1 MAPIYLFLF
10 LILIVS
16 VYLFSLSLFFIT
28 HTHTELTQ
36 KSNIISLVDELH
48 SKLRK
53 IESSGEESALIGRNN
68 LILSPATSVTSS
80 SSKFYKNFKK
90 IKRNHGA
97 ENPTKNYYL
106 AFPALSSSKKAINN
120 NNNSSSGSGT
130 NSGVTNKKLESGTKK
145 KEQNFNSDLRS
156 LCWSG
161 VMNNNNSKESDTSL
175 GGGLLSAKDNNN
187 DDDDVTKTP
196 TKQRLQTTTTNSKG
210 KRFFYNDADVQ
221 YNLKNFDVSTF
232 SQKKNLQAMKSGK

>member
-1 MAPIYLFLF
+1 M
-10 LILIVS
+10 
-16 VYLFSLSLFFIT
+16 
-28 HTHTELTQ
+28 
-36 KSNIISLVDELH
+36 VDELH

-68 LILSPATSVTSS
+68 LILSPASSVTSS
-80 SSKFYKNFKK
+80 NSKFYKNFKK

-120 NNNSSSGSGT
+120 SSSSSSSS
-130 NSGVTNKKLESGTKK
+130 NSVNKKESGTKK
-145 KEQNFNSDLRS
+145 KENTDLRS

-161 VMNNNNSKESDTSL
+161 VMNNSKESDTSL
-175 GGGLLSAKDNNN
+175 EGLLSE
-187 DDDDVTKTP
+187 DDVTKTP
-196 TKQRLQTTTTNSKG
+196 TKRNSNSKG

-221 YNLKNFDVSTF
+221 YNLKHFDVSTF
-232 SQKKNLQAMKSGK
+232 SQKKNLQAMKSGKKQKRQRSHFGKNFQFNS

>member
-1 MAPIYLFLF
+1 M
-10 LILIVS
+10 
-16 VYLFSLSLFFIT
+16 
-28 HTHTELTQ
+28 
-36 KSNIISLVDELH
+36 VDELH

-68 LILSPATSVTSS
+68 LILSPASSVTSS
-80 SSKFYKNFKK
+80 NSKFYKNFKK

-120 NNNSSSGSGT
+120 SSSSSSSS
-130 NSGVTNKKLESGTKK
+130 NSVNNKKESGTKK
-145 KEQNFNSDLRS
+145 KENTDLRS

-161 VMNNNNSKESDTSL
+161 VMNNSKESDTSL
-175 GGGLLSAKDNNN
+175 EGLVSG
-187 DDDDVTKTP
+187 DDVTKTP
-196 TKQRLQTTTTNSKG
+196 TKRNSNSKG

-221 YNLKNFDVSTF
+221 YNLKHFDVSTF
-232 SQKKNLQAMKSGK
+232 SQKKNLQAIKSGKKQKRQRSHFGKKF

>member
-1 MAPIYLFLF
+1 MFLYIY
-10 LILIVS
+10 
-16 VYLFSLSLFFIT
+16 SLSLSLALCLL
-28 HTHTELTQ
+28 HTNSQ

-80 SSKFYKNFKK
+80 SSSKFYKNFKK

-106 AFPALSSSKKAINN
+106 AFPALSSSKKAIKNN
-120 NNNSSSGSGT
+120 NSSSSGSGT
-130 NSGVTNKKLESGTKK
+130 NSVTNKKLESGTKK
-145 KEQNFNSDLRS
+145 KEQNLNSDLRS

-161 VMNNNNSKESDTSL
+161 VMNNNNSKVSDTSL
-175 GGGLLSAKDNNN
+175 EGSLLSSAK
-187 DDDDVTKTP
+187 DDDVTKTP
-196 TKQRLQTTTTNSKG
+196 TKQRLQSTTNSKG

-232 SQKKNLQAMKSGK
+232 SQKKNLQAMKCGKKQKRQRSHFGKENKFIFN

>member
-1 MAPIYLFLF
+1 MFLYLIGSIYL
-10 LILIVS
+10 LIV
-16 VYLFSLSLFFIT
+16 LFCFFFYIAST
-28 HTHTELTQ
+28 HLQ

-53 IESSGEESALIGRNN
+53 IESSDEESALIGRNN

-106 AFPALSSSKKAINN
+106 AFPALSSNKKVIN
-120 NNNSSSGSGT
+120 NNNSSSSSSSCS
-130 NSGVTNKKLESGTKK
+130 NIVNNKKEIGTKK
-145 KEQNFNSDLRS
+145 KENSDLRS

-161 VMNNNNSKESDTSL
+161 VMNNSKVSDNTSL
-175 GGGLLSAKDNNN
+175 EGLLSVEVN
-187 DDDDVTKTP
+187 KTP
-196 TKQRLQTTTTNSKG
+196 IKRCSNSKV

-221 YNLKNFDVSTF
+221 YNLKHFDVSTF
-232 SQKKNLQAMKSGK
+232 SQKKSLQTIKSGKKPKRQRSHFSKNINILIIIKM